1 MPRLIQIGRINDGV
15 HFSVLDQKHPLSAN
29 LIQKSK
35 LSVLAETSYLDL
47 FKYKKLNCSV
57 HFFSYRP
64 QRSSLG
70 KFCLKNLNCW
80 FKLKFGTQTNLNVK
94 DSMVMFIFSTFDEF
108 MNFFVVWLTNKTH
121 LALLP
126 AGTIV
131 RYPHYRES
139 LTHCEQDLNLR
150 RS

>member
-1 MPRLIQIGRINDGV
+1 MSKFNPKIKAVSFSWNFVSRLIQI
-15 HFSVLDQKHPLSAN
+15 Q
-29 LIQKSK
+29 
-35 LSVLAETSYLDL
+35 
-47 FKYKKLNCSV
+47 KLNCSV

-94 DSMVMFIFSTFDEF
+94 NSMVMFIFSTFDEF
-108 MNFFVVWLTNKTH
+108 MSFFVVWLTNKTH

-139 LTHCEQDLNLR
+139 LTRCEQDLNLR
-150 RS
+150 RSWVEALLNEFMQ